1 MFEKVKNKSYSNFR
15 LSKHYQGT
23 GKLEDMTDAVDFI
36 RKKFEDYAKRRQ
48 KYETIRLLQGQIS
61 GLHKNSENLELKID
75 KQLQYSQR
83 NCLIIHDFSE
93 NKGKDTDD
101 LVIKSGINID
111 MKIEQLIRCT
121 EKEVL
126 KKTVTIR
133 NLDQ

>member
-1 MFEKVKNKSYSNFR
+1 
-15 LSKHYQGT
+15 
-23 GKLEDMTDAVDFI
+23 MTDAVDFI

-61 GLHKNSENLELKID
+61 GLHKNLENLELKID
-75 KQLQYSQR
+75 KQLQNSQR
-83 NCLIIHDFSE
+83 NCLIIHGFSE
-93 NKGKDTDD
+93 NKGKNTDD
-101 LVIKSGINID
+101 LVIKPGINID